1 MVSADVGGFD
11 DGSGLWFIVC
21 GGVGF
26 VDIIGLMMGFLMIG
40 RVEQ

>member
-1 MVSADVGGFD
+1 MSADGGGFD

-26 VDIIGLMMGFLMIG
+26 VGIVCLMMGLLMIG